1 MFLKLLKKEMKKV
14 KILSIIMLSLMVC
27 LSACTSS
34 GDGGSSDELSVDYE
48 KFTLDNGLEVVL
60 HQDDSDPIVAVSI
73 LVHVGSNREKPGR
86 TGFAHFFEHMLF
98 QRSENVP
105 DGGFF
110 KNINEWGGTFNGGT
124 WTDGTI
130 YYEVVPKDALEKVLW
145 MESDRMGFFINAVS
159 LASLEGEKPVVQ
171 NEKRQRVDNQP
182 YGHTQ
187 SVILKAIYP
196 EGHPYNW
203 TVIGELEDLQ
213 NATLDDVKE
222 FYEQWYGPNNATLVI
237 AGDIDKEGVKQMVE
251 KYFGEIPSRGIDTPM
266 DPQPVALNE
275 TKVFYYEDN
284 FAQLPELRMTYPT
297 VEQYHPDQWALDALG
312 QILSDGKRAPLYK
325 SIVEESKV
333 APGVSS
339 YNSSNELAGTFT
351 IRVRANAGTDLDS
364 VRTVINQSLADFD
377 KNGFDIKDL
386 ERIKAGLETN
396 FYNGIS
402 SVLGKAFQLASYN
415 EYAGDPG
422 FIEQDIAN
430 IKAVTKDDVMRVF
443 RKYILDRNHIVT
455 NFVPKGSADL
465 AMEGAIVADI
475 KEEGINDFGQ
485 SEVIE
490 EEGDFIIVKTESSFD
505 RSKEPE
511 FGEKPL
517 VTPPTIWTSKTGNGI
532 DVYGVEANE
541 LPLVNFSMR
550 IMGGHYLDDI
560 EKIGVANLM
569 TDIMMEG
576 TANKTPEELEDAIGQ
591 LGANL
596 NMFTSNEYIQVSGNC
611 LSRNFE
617 ATMELVQEILLE
629 PRWDEKEFER
639 IVNQTLQTIKQRE
652 TNPNSIATVVMNK
665 KLYGAEH
672 ILGHPAIGYEEHVK
686 SITLD
691 DLKNFY
697 NENFAPNVTNY
708 HVAGNV
714 SQKRAIDAL
723 GRLKSDWKEKE
734 VNMPVYEVPDVPANP
749 EVYFVDV
756 PEAKQSVIRIG
767 RLTVPSDDPAYNEI
781 MVAND
786 RLGDGSSGRLFQI
799 LREEKQFTYGAY
811 SFPGRNVMA
820 PSTFTAFSSVKS
832 STTKDALDTFKEVIG
847 NYGDTYTEED
857 LSKTQTAMIKEN
869 ARNFETLFNLLGI
882 LQNISTYGLPQDY
895 IDQEQATVTNAT
907 VESIQATADEYF
919 DLSNYIFVIVGDK
932 ATQLEKLRVEG
943 PGDPVLVDRY
953 GNEEGVM

>member
-1 MFLKLLKKEMKKV
+1 MKFSNKFLV
-14 KILSIIMLSLMVC
+14 AILTIAMVAA
-27 LSACTSS
+27 ACT
-34 GDGGSSDELSVDYE
+34 GGGEGSSDELSVDYE
-48 KFTLDNGLEVVL
+48 KYTLDNGLEVVL
-60 HQDDSDPIVAVSI
+60 HEDSSDPIVAVSI

-130 YYEVVPKDALEKVLW
+130 YFEVVPKDALEKVFW

-187 SVILKAIYP
+187 SVILKALYP

-213 NATLDDVKE
+213 NATIDDVKE
-222 FYEQWYGPNNATLVI
+222 FYDQWYGPNNATLVV
-237 AGDIDKEGVKQMVE
+237 AGDINKAEVKGMIE
-251 KYFGEIPSRGIDTPM
+251 KYFGEIPSRGVDTPM
-266 DPQPVALNE
+266 DPQPVTLDE
-275 TKVFYYEDN
+275 TKTFYYEDN
-284 FAQLPELRMTYPT
+284 FAQLPEIRMTFPT

-312 QILSDGKRAPLYK
+312 NILSDGKRAALYK
-325 SIVEESKV
+325 AVVEESKV

-339 YNSSNELAGTFT
+339 FNSSNELAGTFT

-364 VRTVINQSLADFD
+364 VRTVLNDALAKFD
-377 KNGFDIKDL
+377 QEGFDIKDL
-386 ERIKAGLETN
+386 DRIKAGLETN

-422 FIEQDIAN
+422 FIKNDIDN
-430 IKAVTKDDVMRVF
+430 IKAVTQEDVMRVF
-443 RKYILDRNHIVT
+443 RKYILNKNMIVT
-455 NFVPKGSADL
+455 NFVPKGGGDL
-465 AMEGAIVADI
+465 AVEGAVAADI
-475 KEEGINDFGQ
+475 KEEGINQYGQ

-490 EEGDFIIVKTESSFD
+490 DEGDFTIVKTESTFD
-505 RSKEPE
+505 RSAEPA
-511 FGEKPL
+511 FGEAPL
-517 VTPPTIWTSKTGNGI
+517 VTPPTIWTDETSNGI
-532 DVYGVEANE
+532 SVYGVEANE
-541 LPLVNFSMR
+541 LPLVTFSMR
-550 IMGGHYLDDI
+550 IMGGHYLDNP
-560 EKIGVANLM
+560 EKVGVANLM

-596 NMFTSNEYIQVSGNC
+596 NMFTANEYIQVTGNC

-629 PRWDEKEFER
+629 PRWDEEEFDR
-639 IVNQTLQTIKQRE
+639 IINQTLQTIKQRE
-652 TNPNSIATVVMNK
+652 TSPNAIASLVMNK
-665 KLYGAEH
+665 KLYGDDH
-672 ILGHPAIGYEEHVK
+672 IMSHPAIGYSDHV
-686 SITLD
+686 SNITID
-691 DLKNFY
+691 DLKAFY
-697 NENFAPNVTNY
+697 NANFAPNVTNY
-708 HVAGNV
+708 HVTGNV
-714 SQKRAIDAL
+714 SQSRAIAAL
-723 GRLKSDWKEKE
+723 GRLKDEWTQRE
-734 VNMPVYEVPDVPANP
+734 VNMPEYSVPATPNEP
-749 EVYFVDV
+749 QVFFVDI
-756 PEAKQSVIRIG
+756 PEAKQSVIQIS
-767 RLTVPSDDPAYNEI
+767 RLTVDADDPAYNEI

-811 SFPGRNVMA
+811 AFPSRNVMA
-820 PSTFTAFSSVKS
+820 PGSFTAASSVKS

-847 NYGDTYTEED
+847 TYGDTYTAED
-857 LSKTQTAMIKEN
+857 LEKTQTAMIKEN

-882 LQNISTYGLPQDY
+882 LHNISTYGLPQDY
-895 IDQEQATVTNAT
+895 IDQQQQTVSNSTI
-907 VESIQATADEYF
+907 ESIQATASEYF
-919 DLSNYIFVIVGDK
+919 DLTNYIFVIVGDK
-932 ATQLEKLRVEG
+932 ATQFDQLRVDG

-953 GNEEGVM
+953 GNPVGAL

>member
-1 MFLKLLKKEMKKV
+1 MKNIKS
-14 KILSIIMLSLMVC
+14 LAAIMLALMVFVT
-27 LSACTSS
+27 ACAP
-34 GDGGSSDELSVDYE
+34 GDGESSDKLSLDYE
-48 KFTLDNGLEVVL
+48 KFTLDNGLDVVL

-110 KNINEWGGTFNGGT
+110 KNIDEWGGTFNGGT

-130 YYEVVPKDALEKVLW
+130 YFEVVPKDALEKVLW

-187 SVILKAIYP
+187 SVILKALYP

-237 AGDIDKEGVKQMVE
+237 AGDINKEEVTAMVE

-266 DPQPVALNE
+266 NPQPVTLDE

-284 FAQLPELRMTYPT
+284 FAQLPELRMTFPT

-325 SIVEESKV
+325 SIVEEAKV

-339 YNSSNELAGTFT
+339 FNNSNELAGTFT

-364 VRTVINQSLADFD
+364 VRAVINQSLADFD
-377 KNGFDIKDL
+377 TEGFDIKDL
-386 ERIKAGLETN
+386 NRIKAGLETN

-402 SVLGKAFQLASYN
+402 SVFGKSFQLASYN

-430 IKAVTKDDVMRVF
+430 IKAVTQEDVMRVF
-443 RKYILDRNHIVT
+443 RKYVLNQNMIVT
-455 NFVPKGSADL
+455 NFVPKGAADL
-465 AMEGAIVADI
+465 AMEGAQMADI
-475 KEEGINDFGQ
+475 KEEGINEFGQ

-490 EEGDFIIVKTESSFD
+490 EEGDFTIVKTESSFD
-505 RSKEPE
+505 RSKEPD

-517 VTPPTIWTSKTGNGI
+517 VTPPTIWTDKTANGI
-532 DVYGVEANE
+532 SVYGVEANE

-550 IMGGHYLDDI
+550 IMGGHYLDNPD
-560 EKIGVANLM
+560 KVGVANLM

-629 PRWDEKEFER
+629 PRWDEKEFDR
-639 IVNQTLQTIKQRE
+639 IINQTLQTIKQRE

-665 KLYGAEH
+665 KLYGDDH
-672 ILGHPAIGYEEHVK
+672 ILSHPAIGYEDHVQ
-686 SITLD
+686 SITID
-691 DLKNFY
+691 DLKSFY
-697 NENFAPNVTNY
+697 NNNFAPNITNY

-714 SQKRAIDAL
+714 SKSRAIKAL
-723 GRLKSDWKEKE
+723 GRLTTEWSQKE
-734 VNMPVYEVPDVPANP
+734 VTMPSYDVPPVPSEP

-756 PEAKQSVIRIG
+756 PDAKQSVIRIA
-767 RLTVPSDDPAYNEI
+767 RLTVPADDPIYNEI

-786 RLGDGSSGRLFQI
+786 RLGDGSSGRLFQV

-811 SFPGRNVMA
+811 AFPGRNVMA
-820 PSTFTAFSSVKS
+820 PGTFTAFSSVKS

-847 NYGDTYTEED
+847 NYSGTYTDED
-857 LSKTQTAMIKEN
+857 LEKTQTAMIKEN

-882 LQNISTYGLPQDY
+882 LQNISTYNLPMDY
-895 IDQEQATVTNAT
+895 IDQEQKTVTAAT
-907 VESIQATADEYF
+907 IESIQATADEYF
-919 DLSNYIFVIVGDK
+919 DLSKYIFVIVGDK
-932 ATQLEKLRVEG
+932 ATQFDQLRVDG

-953 GNEEGVM
+953 GKEAGVM

>member
-1 MFLKLLKKEMKKV
+1 MV
-14 KILSIIMLSLMVC
+14 ILSMLTAACSTGSESKNDSLSL
-27 LSACTSS
+27 
-34 GDGGSSDELSVDYE
+34 EYE
-48 KFTLDNGLEVVL
+48 KYTLDNGLDVIL

-105 DGGFF
+105 EGGFF

-130 YYEVVPKDALEKVLW
+130 YFEVVPKDALEKVLW

-171 NEKRQRVDNQP
+171 NEKRQRVDNQA

-187 SVILKAIYP
+187 SVILKALYP

-237 AGDIDKEGVKQMVE
+237 AGDINKEEIKSMVD

-266 DPQPVALNE
+266 DPQPVTLDE
-275 TKVFYYEDN
+275 TKTFYYEDN
-284 FAQLPELRMTYPT
+284 FAQQPQLRMTFPT

-312 QILSDGKRAPLYK
+312 QILSNGKRAALYK
-325 SIVEESKV
+325 AVVEESKL
-333 APGVSS
+333 APGVSA
-339 YNSSNELAGTFT
+339 NNNSNELAGTFT
-351 IRVRANAGTDLDS
+351 IQVTANAGTDLDS
-364 VRTVINQSLADFD
+364 VRTVVNQALADFD
-377 KNGFDIKDL
+377 TNGFDIKDL
-386 ERIKAGLETN
+386 DRIKAGLETN

-402 SVLGKAFQLASYN
+402 SVFGKSFQLAAYN
-415 EYAGDPG
+415 EYAGDPD
-422 FIEQDIAN
+422 FIEKDIAN
-430 IKAVTKDDVMRVF
+430 IKAVTQEDVMRVF
-443 RKYILDRNHIVT
+443 RKYVLNKNMIVT
-455 NFVPKGSADL
+455 NFVPKGGADL
-465 AMEGAIVADI
+465 AMEGAVAADI
-475 KEEGINDFGQ
+475 KEEGINEYGQ

-490 EEGDFIIVKTESSFD
+490 EEGDFTIVKTESAFD
-505 RSKEPE
+505 RSKEPA
-511 FGEKPL
+511 FGETPL
-517 VTPPTIWTSKTGNGI
+517 VVPPTIWTDETANGI
-532 DVYGVEANE
+532 NIYGVEADE

-550 IMGGHYLDDI
+550 IMGGHYLDNP
-560 EKIGVANLM
+560 EKVGVANLM

-596 NMFTSNEYIQVSGNC
+596 SMSTANEYIQVAGNC

-639 IVNQTLQTIKQRE
+639 IINQTLQGIKRRE
-652 TNPNSIATVVMNK
+652 TNPNSIAGVVLSK
-665 KLYGAEH
+665 KLYGEDH
-672 ILGHPAIGYEEHVK
+672 IMSHPAIGYEEHVQ
-686 SITLD
+686 SITID
-691 DLKNFY
+691 DLKSFY
-697 NENFAPNVTNY
+697 NSNFAPNVTNF

-714 SQKRAIDAL
+714 SQSRAVNAL
-723 GRLKSDWKEKE
+723 GRLKDEWSRKD
-734 VNMPVYEVPDVPANP
+734 VVIPSYEVPATPTEP
-749 EVYFVDV
+749 QVYFVDL
-756 PEAKQSVIRIG
+756 PNAKQSVILLA
-767 RLTVPSDDPAYNEI
+767 RLTVNSDDPAYNEI

-786 RLGDGSSGRLFQI
+786 RLGDGSSGRLFQV

-811 SFPGRNVMA
+811 AFPGRNAMT
-820 PSTFTAFSSVKS
+820 PGTFTAFSSVKS

-847 NYGDTYTEED
+847 TYSDTYTEED
-857 LSKTQTAMIKEN
+857 LEKTKTAMIKEN
-869 ARNFETLFNLLGI
+869 ARNFETLGNLIGI
-882 LQNISTYGLPQDY
+882 LQDISTYGLSQDY
-895 IDQEQATVTNAT
+895 IDGQQKTVTAAT

-919 DLSNYIFVIVGDK
+919 DLSKYIFVIVGDK
-932 ATQLEKLRVEG
+932 ATQYDQLRVRG
-943 PGDPVLVDRY
+943 PGDPVLVDKY
-953 GNEEGVM
+953 GNTVEAL

>member
-1 MFLKLLKKEMKKV
+1 MTKVKLSFIKLMFLG
-14 KILSIIMLSLMVC
+14 ILMT
-27 LSACTSS
+27 ACQAGG
-34 GDGGSSDELSVDYE
+34 GDAKDELSLDYE
-48 KFTLDNGLEVVL
+48 KIILNNGLEVIL
-60 HQDDSDPIVAVSI
+60 HEDNSDPIVAVSI

-86 TGFAHFFEHMLF
+86 TGFAHYFEHMLF

-105 DGGFF
+105 EGGFF

-124 WTDGTI
+124 WTDGTV

-187 SVILKAIYP
+187 SVILKALYP

-237 AGDIDKEGVKQMVE
+237 AGDIDRDEVMAMVE

-266 DPQPVALNE
+266 EPQPVSLDE
-275 TKVFYYEDN
+275 TKTFYYEDN
-284 FAQLPELRMTYPT
+284 FAQLPEIRLTFPT
-297 VEQYHPDQWALDALG
+297 VEQFNEDQWALDALG
-312 QILSDGKRAPLYK
+312 AILSDGKRAILYK
-325 SIVEESKV
+325 EVVEKAKL

-351 IRVRANAGTDLDS
+351 IRTRANKGTDLDS
-364 VRTVINQSLADFD
+364 VRTVIDQALVKFD
-377 KNGFDIKDL
+377 QEGFDIKDL
-386 ERIKAGLETN
+386 DRIKAGIETG

-402 SVLGKAFQLASYN
+402 SVLGKAFQLAQYN
-415 EYAGDPG
+415 EYAGTPD
-422 FIEQDIAN
+422 FVKTDLAK
-430 IKAVTKDDVMRVF
+430 IKAVTKEDVMRVF
-443 RKYILDRNHIVT
+443 RKYVFNQNRIVT
-455 NFVPKGSADL
+455 NFVPKGEAGL
-465 AMEGAIVADI
+465 ATEGAVLADI
-475 KEEGINDFGQ
+475 KEEGINEYGQ

-490 EEGDFIIVKTESSFD
+490 EEGDFTIVKTTSSFD
-505 RSKEPE
+505 RSREPD
-511 FGEKPL
+511 FGEPPL
-517 VTPPTIWTSKTGNGI
+517 VTPPTIWTTTTENGI
-532 DVYGVEANE
+532 DVYGVETGE

-550 IMGGHYLDDI
+550 LMGGHYLDNPN
-560 EKIGVANLM
+560 KIGVANLM

-596 NMFTSNEYIQVSGNC
+596 SMFTSDEYIQVSGNC

-639 IVNQTLQTIKQRE
+639 IINLTLQGIKQRE
-652 TNPNSIATVVMNK
+652 ADPNTIATLVINK
-665 KLYGAEH
+665 KLYGEDH
-672 ILGHPAIGYEEHVK
+672 ILGHPAIGYEDVVNQ
-686 SITLD
+686 ITME
-691 DLKNFY
+691 DLKAFY
-697 NENFAPNVTNY
+697 ESYFVPNVTNY
-708 HVAGNV
+708 HIAGNV
-714 SQKRAIDAL
+714 TQKRAVDAL
-723 GRLKSDWKEKE
+723 GRLATDWQQKE
-734 VNMPVYEVPDVPANP
+734 VTMPSYSVPAVNQNP
-749 EVYFVDV
+749 QVYFVDI
-756 PEAKQSVIRIG
+756 PEAKQSVIRIA
-767 RLTVPSDDPAYNEI
+767 RLTVPSNDPIYNEI

-811 SFPGRNVMA
+811 SFPRRSAMA
-820 PSTFTAFSSVKS
+820 PSSFSAFSSVKS

-847 NYGDTYTEED
+847 SYSGTYTEED
-857 LSKTQTAMIKEN
+857 LEKTKTSMIKEN
-869 ARNFETLFNLLGI
+869 ARNFETLTNLLSI
-882 LQNISTYGLPQDY
+882 LHNISTYDLPQDY
-895 IDQEQATVTNAT
+895 IDREQQTVTNAT
-907 VESIQATADEYF
+907 IESIQNTANEYF
-919 DLSNYIFVIVGDK
+919 DLSRYVFVIVGDK
-932 ATQLEKLRVEG
+932 ATQYDRLRVDG
-943 PGDPVLVDRY
+943 YGDPVLVDRY
-953 GNEEGVM
+953 GNAEEAI

>member
-1 MFLKLLKKEMKKV
+1 MKLFKK
-14 KILSIIMLSLMVC
+14 ISIGIVTLGVIITS
-27 LSACTSS
+27 CTSPSEKS
-34 GDGGSSDELSVDYE
+34 GDDLSVEYE
-48 KFTLDNGLEVVL
+48 KYTLDNGLDVIL

-110 KNINEWGGTFNGGT
+110 KNIDEWGGTFNGGT

-187 SVILKAIYP
+187 SVILKALYP

-213 NATLDDVKE
+213 GATLDDVKE

-237 AGDIDKEGVKQMVE
+237 AGDIKKDEVKEMIA
-251 KYFGEIPSRGIDTPM
+251 KYFGEIPSRGVDKPM
-266 DPQPVALNE
+266 DPQPVKLTE
-275 TKVFYYEDN
+275 TKTFYYEDN
-284 FAQLPELRMTYPT
+284 FAQLPEIRMTYPT

-312 QILSDGKRAPLYK
+312 QILSDGKRAALYK
-325 SIVEESKV
+325 AVVEETKV
-333 APGVSS
+333 APDVSS

-351 IRVRANAGTDLDS
+351 IRVRANGGTDLDS
-364 VRTVINQSLADFD
+364 VRTVLNEALNKFD
-377 KNGFDIKDL
+377 KEGFDVKDL
-386 ERIKAGLETN
+386 ERIKAGLETS
-396 FYNGIS
+396 FYNEIS
-402 SVLGKAFQLASYN
+402 SVLGKAFQLALYN
-415 EYAGDPG
+415 EYAGDPS
-422 FIEQDIAN
+422 FIEKDIAN

-443 RKYILDRNHIVT
+443 RKYILDQDKIVT
-455 NFVPKGSADL
+455 NFVPIGGGDL
-465 AMEGAIVADI
+465 AVEGAVAADI

-490 EEGDFIIVKTESSFD
+490 EEGDFTIVKTESSFD
-505 RSKEPE
+505 RSAEPS
-511 FGEKPL
+511 FGDKPL
-517 VTPPTIWTSKTGNGI
+517 VTPPTIWTDETSNGI
-532 DVYGVEANE
+532 AIYGVEANE

-550 IMGGHYLDDI
+550 IMGGHYLDNP
-560 EKIGVANLM
+560 EKVGVANLM

-596 NMFTSNEYIQVSGNC
+596 NMFTTNEFIQVSGNC
-611 LSRNFE
+611 LTRNFE
-617 ATMELVQEILLE
+617 ATMELVQEIILE
-629 PRWDEKEFER
+629 PRWDEKEFDR
-639 IVNQTLQTIKQRE
+639 IINQTLQSIKQRE

-665 KLYGAEH
+665 KLYGENH
-672 ILGHPAIGYEEHVK
+672 ILSHPSVGYEDHVK
-686 SITLD
+686 NISID
-691 DLKNFY
+691 DLKAFY
-697 NENFAPNVTNY
+697 ASNFAPNVTNF
-708 HVAGNV
+708 HIAGNV
-714 SQKRAIDAL
+714 SQARAINAL
-723 GRLKSDWKEKE
+723 GRLKDGWEQKE
-734 VNMPVYEVPDVPANP
+734 VAMPSYEVPSLPSTP
-749 EVYFVDV
+749 QVYFVDV
-756 PEAKQSVIRIG
+756 PEAKQSVIRMS
-767 RLTVPSDDPAYNEI
+767 RLTVDADDPAYNEI

-811 SFPGRNVMA
+811 SFPGRSAMA
-820 PSTFTAFSSVKS
+820 PGTFTAFSSVKS

-847 NYGDTYTEED
+847 TYGDTYTTDD
-857 LSKTQTAMIKEN
+857 LEKTQTAMIKEN
-869 ARNFETLFNLLGI
+869 ARNFETLNNLLGI
-882 LQNISTYGLPQDY
+882 LQNISTYNLPLDY
-895 IDQEQATVTNAT
+895 INNEQKVVTEATI
-907 VESIQATADEYF
+907 ESIQSTVSEYF

-932 ATQLEKLRVEG
+932 ATQFDQLRVNG

-953 GNEEGVM
+953 GNVAGAM

>member
-1 MFLKLLKKEMKKV
+1 MKNIKSIATIMFVLVVLV
-14 KILSIIMLSLMVC
+14 
-27 LSACTSS
+27 SACTS
-34 GDGGSSDELSVDYE
+34 GGGESSDKLSLDYE
-48 KFTLDNGLEVVL
+48 KFTLDNGLDVVL

-86 TGFAHFFEHMLF
+86 TGFAHYFEHMLF

-130 YYEVVPKDALEKVLW
+130 YFEVVPKDALEKVLW

-187 SVILKAIYP
+187 SVILKALYP

-237 AGDIDKEGVKQMVE
+237 AGDIDKEGVKAMVD

-266 DPQPVALNE
+266 DPQPVTLDE
-275 TKVFYYEDN
+275 TKIFYYEDN
-284 FAQLPELRMTYPT
+284 FAQLPELRMTFPT

-312 QILSDGKRAPLYK
+312 QILSDGKRAALYK
-325 SIVEESKV
+325 SIVEESKL

-339 YNSSNELAGTFT
+339 FNSSNELAGTFT
-351 IRVRANAGTDLDS
+351 IRVRANGGTDLDS
-364 VRTVINQSLADFD
+364 VRAVVNQSLAAFD
-377 KNGFDIKDL
+377 AEGFDIKDL
-386 ERIKAGLETN
+386 DRIKAGLETN

-402 SVLGKAFQLASYN
+402 SVFGKSFQLASYN

-430 IKAVTKDDVMRVF
+430 IKAVTQEDVMRVF
-443 RKYILDRNHIVT
+443 RKYILNKHMIVT
-455 NFVPKGSADL
+455 NFVPKGAADL
-465 AMEGAIVADI
+465 AMEGAVMADI
-475 KEEGINDFGQ
+475 KEEGINEFGQ

-490 EEGDFIIVKTESSFD
+490 EEGDFTIVKTESSFD
-505 RSKEPE
+505 RSQEPD
-511 FGEKPL
+511 FGEAPL
-517 VTPPTIWTSKTGNGI
+517 VIPPTIWTDETSNGI
-532 DVYGVEANE
+532 SIYGVEADE

-550 IMGGHYLDDI
+550 IMGGHYLDNPD
-560 EKIGVANLM
+560 KIGVANLM

-596 NMFTSNEYIQVSGNC
+596 NMFTANEYIQVSGNC

-639 IVNQTLQTIKQRE
+639 IVNQTIQSIKQRE

-665 KLYGAEH
+665 KLYGDDH
-672 ILGHPAIGYEEHVK
+672 IMSHPAIGYEDHVQ
-686 SITLD
+686 SITID
-691 DLKNFY
+691 DLKAFY
-697 NENFAPNVTNY
+697 AENFAPNVTNF

-714 SQKRAIDAL
+714 SQSRAIKAL
-723 GRLKSDWKEKE
+723 GRLTKEWSQKE
-734 VNMPVYEVPDVPANP
+734 VAMPTYEVPAVPSDP
-749 EVYFVDV
+749 QVYFVDV
-756 PEAKQSVIRIG
+756 PNAKQSVIRIA
-767 RLTVPSDDPAYNEI
+767 RLTVDADDPAYNEI

-811 SFPGRNVMA
+811 SFPGRSVMA
-820 PSTFTAFSSVKS
+820 PGTFTAFSSVKS

-847 NYGDTYTEED
+847 SYADTYTDED
-857 LSKTQTAMIKEN
+857 LQKTQTAMIKEN

-882 LQNISTYGLPQDY
+882 LQNISTYDLPQDY
-895 IDQEQATVTNAT
+895 IDQEQKIVTAATI
-907 VESIQATADEYF
+907 ESIQATANEYF
-919 DLSNYIFVIVGDK
+919 DLSNYIFVIVGDR
-932 ATQLEKLRVEG
+932 ATQYDQLRVDG
-943 PGDPVLVDRY
+943 PGDPVLVDKY
-953 GNEEGVM
+953 GKDVGVM

>member
-1 MFLKLLKKEMKKV
+1 MKKIKNLFV
-14 KILSIIMLSLMVC
+14 AFIAVITMLT
-27 LSACTSS
+27 ACTSG
-34 GDGGSSDELSVDYE
+34 GDSQSSDKLSIDYE
-48 KFTLDNGLEVVL
+48 KYTLENGLDVVL
-60 HQDDSDPIVAVSI
+60 HQDESDPIVAVSI
-73 LVHVGSNREKPGR
+73 IIHAGSSREKPGR

-145 MESDRMGFFINAVS
+145 MESDRMGYFINAVS

-171 NEKRQRVDNQP
+171 NEKRQNYDNRP
-182 YGHTQ
+182 YGHTRA
-187 SVILKAIYP
+187 VVAKALYP
-196 EGHPYNW
+196 EGHPYSW
-203 TVIGELEDLQ
+203 LTIGELEDLQ
-213 NATLDDVKE
+213 NATLEDVKE
-222 FYEQWYGPNNATLVI
+222 FYDEWYGPNNATLVI
-237 AGDIDKEGVKQMVE
+237 AGDIDKAGVKELVK
-251 KYFGEIPSRGIDTPM
+251 KYFGEIPSRGTDTPM
-266 DPQPVALNE
+266 DPQPVMLEE
-275 TKVFYYEDN
+275 TKVIYHEDN

-325 SIVEESKV
+325 AIVEEAKV
-333 APGVSS
+333 APNVNS
-339 YNSSNELAGTFT
+339 YNSSSEIAGTFT
-351 IRVRANAGTDLDS
+351 ISVRANAGTDLDS
-364 VRTVINQSLADFD
+364 VRAVINQTLADFD
-377 KNGFDIKDL
+377 KEGFDVKDL

-415 EYAGDPG
+415 EFAGDPG
-422 FIEQDIAN
+422 FIEKDIEN
-430 IKAVTKDDVMRVF
+430 IKAVTQDDVMQVF
-443 RKYILDRNHIVT
+443 RKYILNKNHIVT
-455 NFVPKGSADL
+455 NFVPKGSTDL
-465 AMEGAIVADI
+465 AMEGAIAADI
-475 KEEGINDFGQ
+475 KEEAINEYGQ

-490 EEGDFIIVKTESSFD
+490 EEGDFTIVKTGSSFD
-505 RSKEPE
+505 RSVEPD

-517 VTPPTIWTSKTGNGI
+517 VTPPTIWTSQTENGI

-550 IMGGHYLDDI
+550 IMGGHYLDDMN
-560 EKIGVANLM
+560 KVGVANLM

-596 NMFTSNEYIQVSGNC
+596 NMFTSDEYIQVSGNC

-639 IVNQTLQTIKQRE
+639 IVNQTQQSIKQRE
-652 TNPNSIATVVMNK
+652 TNPNAIAAVVMDK
-665 KLYGAEH
+665 KLYGEDH
-672 ILGHPAIGYEEHVK
+672 ILGHPSIGYQDHVK
-686 SITLD
+686 SITMD
-691 DLKNFY
+691 DLKAFY
-697 NENFAPNVTNY
+697 ENYFAPNVTNY

-714 SQKRAIDAL
+714 SQERALKAL
-723 GRLKSDWKEKE
+723 GRLQTEWAQKEIA
-734 VNMPVYEVPDVPANP
+734 MPSYEVPPVPNEP

-756 PEAKQSVIRIG
+756 PNAKQSVIRMS
-767 RLTVPSDDPAYNEI
+767 RLTVPSNDPTYNEI

-811 SFPGRNVMA
+811 SFPGRGVMT
-820 PSTFTAFSSVKS
+820 PSTFGAFSSVKS

-847 NYGDTYTEED
+847 NYGSTYTDED
-857 LSKTQTAMIKEN
+857 LEKTKTAMIKEN
-869 ARNFETLFNLLGI
+869 ARNFETLGNLLSI
-882 LQNISTYGLPQDY
+882 LQNISTYDLPKDY
-895 IDQEQATVTNAT
+895 INQEQQAVTNASI
-907 VESIQATADEYF
+907 ESIQATANEYF

-932 ATQLEKLRVEG
+932 ATQYEKLRVDG
-943 PGDPVLVDRY
+943 AGDPVLVDRY

>member
-1 MFLKLLKKEMKKV
+1 MKNFKN
-14 KILSIIMLSLMVC
+14 LSFIALTLIAC
-27 LSACTSS
+27 LSACSPS
-34 GDGGSSDELSVDYE
+34 GENKSSDDLSLEYE
-48 KFTLDNGLEVVL
+48 KFTLDNGLDVVL

-159 LASLEGEKPVVQ
+159 LGSLEGEKPVVQ

-187 SVILKAIYP
+187 SVILKALYP

-213 NATLDDVKE
+213 NATLEDVKD

-237 AGDIDKEGVKQMVE
+237 AGDINKEEVKQLVD
-251 KYFGEIPSRGIDTPM
+251 KYFGEIPSRGVDTPM
-266 DPQPVALNE
+266 DPQPVSLDE
-275 TKVFYYEDN
+275 TKLFYYEDN
-284 FAQLPELRMTYPT
+284 FAQLPEIRMTYPT
-297 VEQYHPDQWALDALG
+297 VEQYHPDQWALDVLG

-325 SIVEESKV
+325 SIVEEAKV
-333 APGVSS
+333 APDVST

-351 IRVRANAGTDLDS
+351 IRVRANAGTDLDT
-364 VRTVINQSLADFD
+364 VRAVINQTLADFD
-377 KNGFDIKDL
+377 KEGFDIKDL

-415 EYAGDPG
+415 EYAGNPG

-430 IKAVTKDDVMRVF
+430 IKAVTQDDVMRVF
-443 RKYILDRNHIVT
+443 RKYILNKNHIVT
-455 NFVPKGSADL
+455 NFVPKGGSDL
-465 AMEGAIVADI
+465 AMEGAQMADI
-475 KEEGINDFGQ
+475 KEEGINEYGQ

-490 EEGDFIIVKTESSFD
+490 DEGDFIITKTESSFD
-505 RSKEPE
+505 RSIEPD
-511 FGEKPL
+511 FGEEPL
-517 VTPPTIWTSKTGNGI
+517 VTPPAIWTSKTSNGI
-532 DVYGVEANE
+532 DIYGVEANE

-550 IMGGHYLDDI
+550 IMGGHYLDDMN
-560 EKIGVANLM
+560 KVGVANLM

-591 LGANL
+591 LGANI
-596 NMFTSNEYIQVSGNC
+596 NMFTADEYIQISGNC

-629 PRWDEKEFER
+629 PRWDEKEFDR
-639 IVNQTLQTIKQRE
+639 IINQTLQSIKQRE

-665 KLYGAEH
+665 KLFGENH
-672 ILGHPAIGYEEHVK
+672 ILGHPAIGYEDHVK
-686 SITLD
+686 TITID
-691 DLKNFY
+691 DLKTFY
-697 NENFAPNVTNY
+697 NNYFTPNVTNY
-708 HVAGNV
+708 HIAGNV
-714 SQKRAIDAL
+714 TQDRAIEAL
-723 GRLKSDWKEKE
+723 GRLGTEWGQKE
-734 VNMPVYEVPDVPANP
+734 VSMPSYDVPAVPSEP
-749 EVYFVDV
+749 ELYFVDV
-756 PEAKQSVIRIG
+756 PEAKQSVIRIA
-767 RLTVPSDDPAYNEI
+767 RLTVPAVDPAYNEI

-811 SFPGRNVMA
+811 SFPGRNVMT
-820 PSTFTAFSSVKS
+820 PGTFTAFSSVKS

-847 NYGDTYTEED
+847 TYSETYTEED
-857 LSKTQTAMIKEN
+857 LNKTKTSMIKEN

-882 LQNISTYGLPQDY
+882 LHNISTYGLPQDY
-895 IDQEQATVTNAT
+895 INEEQKTVTGAT
-907 VESIQATADEYF
+907 IESIQATANEYF
-919 DLSNYIFVIVGDK
+919 DLNNYIFVVVGDK
-932 ATQLEKLRVEG
+932 ATQYDKLRVEG
-943 PGDPVLVDRY
+943 AGDPVLVDKY